1 MNPDKLYREMGRWSE
16 RIFPGARL
24 IILEQFPHYLKIRLM
39 LDDTTFIEVCLN
51 VKSNHRSYVLVKDM
65 ERIAGF
71 DNLGGWHIHP
81 YHDPDNHRKIKK
93 TSIFKALDYFK
104 KCLRSA

>member
-1 MNPDKLYREMGRWSE
+1 MNLDKLYREMVRWSE

-24 IILEQFPHYLKIRLM
+24 IILDQFPHYLKIRLM
-39 LDDTTFIEVCLN
+39 LDDATFIEVGLN
-51 VKSNHRSYVLVKDM
+51 VKSNRRSYVLVKDM

-81 YHDPDNHRKIKK
+81 YRDPDNHRRIKK
-93 TSIFKALDYFK
+93 ISIFKALNYFEK
-104 KCLRSA
+104 RLRSE